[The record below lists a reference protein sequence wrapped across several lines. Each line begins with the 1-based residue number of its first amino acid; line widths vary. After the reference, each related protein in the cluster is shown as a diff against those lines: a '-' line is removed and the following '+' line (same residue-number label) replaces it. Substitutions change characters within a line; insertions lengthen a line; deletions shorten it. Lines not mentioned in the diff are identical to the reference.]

1 MVEAQEILKLPW
13 LNESEL
19 YKCVHCGFCL
29 QACPTYLTTGLE
41 TESPRGRIALMK
53 AVNEGRLEI
62 SDQVMRHWDLCIQ
75 CRACEDVC
83 PSGVPYGNLIESTM
97 DQIRDHRKIGFI
109 PRLAY
114 EISLRHLIPNQRNL
128 AIVVSMMNLYVKS
141 GLQKVVRKTKILKL
155 ISKRFERLEK
165 MTPAVNGKFFRA
177 EGQLYTADVEGTETI
192 QMLSG
197 CVMPLTQGNQMRAA
211 VRTLNKA
218 NKDVEVPLNQGCCG
232 AINSHV
238 GDLGKAKE
246 LARANIEAFSKGS
259 GTEPIIVNS
268 AGCGARMREYG
279 HLLSDDPDYAS
290 KAVDFSKRVVD
301 INEYLD
307 QAKLQPGETSIPKTV
322 TYQDSCHL
330 ANVQKVKDAPR
341 NLIKSIDGIDF
352 CELKGSYICCGAG
365 GTYMITEPE
374 MAEAVLAEKIR
385 NLVDSGADIIATA
398 NPGCFMQLDN
408 GIKAAG
414 INVEVKYVTDLLDET
429 YTKSK

>member
-192 QMLSG
+192 QMPVSYTH
-197 CVMPLTQGNQMRAA
+197 LTLP
-211 VRTLNKA
+211 T
-218 NKDVEVPLNQGCCG
+218 
-232 AINSHV
+232 I
-238 GDLGKAKE
+238 
-246 LARANIEAFSKGS
+246 
-259 GTEPIIVNS
+259 
-268 AGCGARMREYG
+268 
-279 HLLSDDPDYAS
+279 LL
-290 KAVDFSKRVVD
+290 V
-301 INEYLD
+301 
-307 QAKLQPGETSIPKTV
+307 
-322 TYQDSCHL
+322 
-330 ANVQKVKDAPR
+330 
-341 NLIKSIDGIDF
+341 
-352 CELKGSYICCGAG
+352 
-365 GTYMITEPE
+365 
-374 MAEAVLAEKIR
+374 
-385 NLVDSGADIIATA
+385 
-398 NPGCFMQLDN
+398 
-408 GIKAAG
+408 
-414 INVEVKYVTDLLDET
+414 
-429 YTKSK
+429 